1 MSNRLPYAAKTLLR
15 QIDTDDFSRDGGP
28 DGFGVVR
35 TLRFGKR
42 ATKNLAPVF
51 EVMDDSRIAESH
63 VTEAGYLYVTFVGTR
78 HADDAALFPL
88 DAAKEVA
95 ATLREAPQGSRPGSG
110 PDAGE

>member
-42 ATKNLAPVF
+42 ATRNLAPIF

-78 HADDAALFPL
+78 HADDPAEFPL
-88 DAAKEVA
+88 DAAREVA
-95 ATLREAPQGSRPGSG
+95 ASQQEAPQESDQ
-110 PDAGE
+110 PDAPDPAE